1 MNEGRKRNP
10 QVNFTCSPEMYD
22 ALTWLAKRMKLR
34 GRPDI
39 VRILITEPLLEKLEV
54 YGFKGEIPE
63 KDRSTEK

>member
-1 MNEGRKRNP
+1 
-10 QVNFTCSPEMYD
+10 MYD